1 MKAMRRKAVIASPL
15 TPIIGNMND
24 LHFYSLIKISP
35 EFGFEKKSGVGG
47 EGSRRS
53 LMGQKKIE

>member
-35 EFGFEKKSGVGG
+35 EFGFEKKKVGWG
-47 EGSRRS
+47 EKD
-53 LMGQKKIE
+53 LEEA